1 MPRRQR
7 VEALIIGSGVA
18 GLSAALWLR
27 DFGVDY
33 LVLEEAL
40 QPGGQLH
47 DIHAPVLNYLMGYG
61 WQGER
66 IARGILDDARAA
78 KVSVLVGG
86 PVTRI
91 GVGSRLV
98 ARGAER
104 YQAKAIL
111 IATGLRRK
119 KLGVPGE
126 AKLLGRGVS
135 VSANEDRT
143 SYASR
148 PVVVVGGGTAAVEDA
163 LLCSEVGCP
172 VTLLHRSPRF
182 RARRDFLARALK
194 DPGIRI
200 VKGARVTRIL
210 GSDRVEGVEYRV
222 GATGKAR
229 IVPADAVF
237 IRVGWE
243 PRTEL
248 VRGQLRLDR
257 AGYVRVGA
265 GGATSAAGVYAAGDV
280 CSPDW
285 PSIANAAGQG
295 ATAAW
300 EITRRLGKVG

>member
-7 VEALIIGSGVA
+7 VEALIVGAGVA

-47 DIHAPVLNYLMGYG
+47 DIHAPVLNYLSAFG

-66 IARGILDDARAA
+66 IARAILNDARAA
-78 KVSVLVGG
+78 ELRVLVGA

-91 GVGSRLV
+91 GVRSRLV
-98 ARGAER
+98 ERGAER
-104 YQAKAIL
+104 YHAKAIL
-111 IATGLRRK
+111 IATGLRRR
-119 KLGVPGE
+119 KLDVPGE
-126 AKLLGRGVS
+126 SELTGRGVS
-135 VSANEDRT
+135 VSANADRT
-143 SYASR
+143 SYAGR

-163 LLCSEVGCP
+163 LLCAEVGSP
-172 VTLLHRSPRF
+172 VTLLHRSTRF

-194 DPGIRI
+194 NPAIRI
-200 VKGARVTRIL
+200 VRDARISRIV
-210 GSDRVEGVEYRV
+210 GRDRVEGVEYRT
-222 GATGKAR
+222 ASSSKAR
-229 IVPADAVF
+229 VVRADAVF
-237 IRVGWE
+237 VRVGWE
-243 PRTEL
+243 PRTRL
-248 VRGQLRLDR
+248 LRGQLRLDR
-257 AGYVRVGA
+257 AGYIRA
-265 GGATSAAGVYAAGDV
+265 GLAGITSVPGIYAAGDV
-280 CSPDW
+280 CSPEW